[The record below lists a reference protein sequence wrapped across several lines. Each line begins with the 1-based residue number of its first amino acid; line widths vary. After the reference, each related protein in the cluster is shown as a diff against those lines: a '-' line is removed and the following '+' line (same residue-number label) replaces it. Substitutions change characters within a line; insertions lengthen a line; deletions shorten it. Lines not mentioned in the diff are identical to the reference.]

1 MPEIRESGSKRLR
14 QGVPWT
20 PGCGRA
26 GACECRCGVSLL
38 SAVRRDADS
47 GFRGSDFVE
56 EIVRNFWVLAG
67 L

>member
-1 MPEIRESGSKRLR
+1 MDARM
-14 QGVPWT
+14 WAM
-20 PGCGRA
+20 A
-26 GACECRCGVSLL
+26 GACKCRCGVSLL

-47 GFRGSDFVE
+47 GFRGSYFVE